1 MQHLL
6 VVHRQNR
13 QRVNSESNFLAEDFS
28 NFESV
33 KYFSIEENRSFEFTV
48 VNLSFFCLGI
58 FFLIQLNLRSMSAFI
73 QKPILTMKLQFLGL
87 VSALSL
93 NDSTKLEHNTVLIS
107 YWGDNTAMCV
117 PSETVVR

>member
-48 VNLSFFCLGI
+48 VNLSFFLFGH
-58 FFLIQLNLRSMSAFI
+58 FL
-73 QKPILTMKLQFLGL
+73 
-87 VSALSL
+87 
-93 NDSTKLEHNTVLIS
+93 S
-107 YWGDNTAMCV
+107 YTAK
-117 PSETVVR
+117 SQEYVRLYSKTNFNE